1 MDSVLAAFDIY
12 MRSIAIGQT
21 DDLPMAAFLNNN
33 KIEYVTLKDV
43 STFFQKIAKKVHPKL
58 SKSEIQKYS
67 SHSIRVWACVTLDE
81 AGKSASFIKARLRW
95 LGESF
100 RTYLRDTNAIHEQHA
115 EVAQKAL
122 AEVMAMLGSNIDE
135 SMTPQL
141 IDEDDEMGEYLDE

>member
-1 MDSVLAAFDIY
+1 MN
-12 MRSIAIGQT
+12 SIAIGQT

-43 STFFQKIAKKVHPKL
+43 STFFQKIAKKVHPKM

-67 SHSIRVWACVTLDE
+67 SHSIRVWACVILDE

-100 RTYLRDTNAIHEQHA
+100 RTYLRDTNSPKRLWRKLWPCYR
-115 EVAQKAL
+115 VKYRR
-122 AEVMAMLGSNIDE
+122 VNDS
-135 SMTPQL
+135 TQL
-141 IDEDDEMGEYLDE
+141 IDKDDEMGEYLDE